1 MTFLLAIVLLGVLI
15 FVHELG
21 HFLFAKLMDVK
32 VEKFSIG
39 FGPVLLSKTV
49 GETEYSL
56 AAIPFGGF
64 VKMLG
69 ENPEEDEPKEG
80 DGGDEGKEDDG
91 DEKKELKPLSPEELE
106 RSFAHKPVSKRFLI
120 VVMGPVFNIAFAVFL
135 YWAIFMAGFPTLT
148 AELGNI
154 AVDTPAASA
163 GLLEGDVI
171 VSIDGQATPD
181 WFEMTTII
189 KANPGREMLFVIRR
203 GESEIEKTIAPAAV
217 MGKSIFGEE
226 EEMGRLGVASAG
238 TTVNVRYGP
247 LSAMGKSLERCQMIT
262 SLTFTAL
269 KKLIQRTIPADTMGG
284 PVMIVQ
290 MAQKRA
296 SQGAMAFFDMMAL
309 ISISLGIF
317 NLFPIPIL
325 DGGVI
330 LFMGLEAVRRKPV
343 SENVQ
348 LAAQKV
354 GLAVLLTLMV
364 FVTYNDLV
372 RIFTGQGLP

>member
-56 AAIPFGGF
+56 SAIPFGGF

-69 ENPEEDEPKEG
+69 ENPEEDEKKE
-80 DGGDEGKEDDG
+80 GDEGKEDDG
-91 DEKKELKPLSPEELE
+91 DEKEKLKPLTPEELE
-106 RSFAHKPVSKRFLI
+106 RSFAHKPIWKRFMI
-120 VVMGPVFNIAFAVFL
+120 VVMGPVFNIAFAVVL
-135 YWAIFMAGFPTLT
+135 YWAIFIAGFPTLT
-148 AELGNI
+148 AEIGKV
-154 AVDTPAASA
+154 AEDTPAAVA

-171 VSIDGQATPD
+171 VSIDGHEVPD
-181 WFEMTTII
+181 WFEMTSLI
-189 KANPGREMLFVIRR
+189 KDNPGREMLFVIRR
-203 GESEIEKTIAPAAV
+203 GDSEIEKTMAPDTV
-217 MGKSIFGEE
+217 MGKNLFGEE
-226 EEMGRLGVASAG
+226 EEMGRLGIASAG
-238 TTVNVRYGP
+238 TTVNVRYSP
-247 LSAMGKSLERCQMIT
+247 IIAMGKSIERCQMIT

-269 KKLIQRTIPADTMGG
+269 KKLIQRSIPADTMGG

-296 SQGAMAFFDMMAL
+296 SQGALPFFDMMAL

-330 LFMGLEAVRRKPV
+330 FFMGLEAVRRKPV
-343 SENVQ
+343 SERVQ

-372 RIFTGQGLP
+372 RVFTGKGLP

>member
-56 AAIPFGGF
+56 SAIPFGGF

-69 ENPEEDEPKEG
+69 ENPEEDEKKEG
-80 DGGDEGKEDDG
+80 DEDEGEG
-91 DEKKELKPLSPEELE
+91 EKLKPLSPEELE
-106 RSFAHKPVSKRFLI
+106 RSFTHKPVWKRFVI
-120 VVMGPVFNIAFAVFL
+120 VVMGPVFNIAFAVVL

-148 AELGNI
+148 TEIGKVAE
-154 AVDTPAASA
+154 DTPAAVA
-163 GLLEGDVI
+163 GLSEGDVI
-171 VSIDGQATPD
+171 VSIDGQEVPD
-181 WFEMTTII
+181 WFEMTGLI
-189 KANPGREMLFVIRR
+189 KDNPGREMLFVISR
-203 GESEIEKTIAPAAV
+203 GSSEIEKTIAPATV
-217 MGKSIFGEE
+217 MGKNIFGEE
-226 EEMGRLGVASAG
+226 EEMGRLGMASAG
-238 TTVNVRYGP
+238 TTVNVRYGSI
-247 LSAMGKSLERCQMIT
+247 SAMGKSLERCQMIT

-269 KKLIQRTIPADTMGG
+269 KKLIQRSIPADTMGG

-290 MAQKRA
+290 MARKRA
-296 SQGAMAFFDMMAL
+296 SQGVMPFFDMMAL

-343 SENVQ
+343 SERVQ
-348 LAAQKV
+348 LAAQKF

-372 RIFTGQGLP
+372 RVFTGKGLP

>member
-1 MTFLLAIVLLGVLI
+1 MTFILAIVLLGVLI

-21 HFLFAKLMDVK
+21 HFLAAKLMDVK

-49 GETEYSL
+49 GETEYTL

-69 ENPEEDEPKEG
+69 ENPEEDESQKDKSE
-80 DGGDEGKEDDG
+80 EDDG
-91 DEKKELKPLSPEELE
+91 VGKEELKPLSPEELE
-106 RSFAHKPVSKRFLI
+106 RSFAQKPVRKRFLI

-148 AELGNI
+148 AELGSI
-154 AVDTPAASA
+154 AGDTPAASA
-163 GLLEGDVI
+163 GLINGDVI
-171 VSIDGQATPD
+171 VSIDGQATPG
-181 WFEMTTII
+181 WIEMTTII
-189 KANPGREMLFVIRR
+189 KANPGREMLFVIQR
-203 GESEIEKTIAPAAV
+203 GESEIEKTIAPATV
-217 MGKSIFGEE
+217 TGKNIFGEDE
-226 EEMGRLGVASAG
+226 QIGRLGVASAG

-247 LSAMGKSLERCQMIT
+247 ISSLGKSIERSWMIT

-269 KKLIQRTIPADTMGG
+269 KKLVLRTIPADTMGG

-290 MAQKRA
+290 IAQKRA
-296 SQGAMAFFDMMAL
+296 SQGVLPYFDMMAL

-330 LFMGLEAVRRKPV
+330 FFMGLEAARRKPV
-343 SENVQ
+343 SENIQ
-348 LAAQKV
+348 LIAQKV

-364 FVTYNDLV
+364 FVTYNDIV

>member
-1 MTFLLAIVLLGVLI
+1 MTFILAIVLLGVLI

-39 FGPVLLSKTV
+39 FGPVLVSKTV

-56 AAIPFGGF
+56 SAIPFGGF

-69 ENPEEDEPKEG
+69 ENTEEDEKN
-80 DGGDEGKEDDG
+80 EDDDNEG
-91 DEKKELKPLSPEELE
+91 EEALKPLSPEELE
-106 RSFAHKPVSKRFLI
+106 RSFAHKPIWKRFVI
-120 VVMGPVFNIAFAVFL
+120 VVMGPVFNIAFAIVL
-135 YWAIFMAGFPTLT
+135 YWAIFLAGFPTLT
-148 AELGNI
+148 AEIGKV
-154 AVDTPAASA
+154 AEDTPAAVA
-163 GLLEGDVI
+163 GLSEGDVI
-171 VSIDGQATPD
+171 IAIDGQATPD
-181 WFEMTTII
+181 WFEMTSLI
-189 KANPGREMLFVIRR
+189 KANPGREMMFVIRR
-203 GESEIEKTIAPAAV
+203 GESEIEKMITPATV
-217 MGKSIFGEE
+217 MGKNLFGED
-226 EEMGRLGVASAG
+226 EEMGRLGIASAG

-247 LSAMGKSLERCQMIT
+247 VSAMGKSLERSEMII

-290 MAQKRA
+290 IAQKRA
-296 SQGAMAFFDMMAL
+296 SQGVMPFFDMMAL

-330 LFMGLEAVRRKPV
+330 LFMGLEALRRKPV
-343 SENVQ
+343 SERVQ
-348 LAAQKV
+348 LVAQKV

-372 RIFTGQGLP
+372 RVFTGKGLP